1 MRRDYPLSIVY
12 LFAILAMFFWGIS
25 FVWVNQALV
34 AGLRPLTIIFLRLVV
49 ACVVLSIWTRVIR
62 LSERINPRD
71 YKLFFFLAFAEPFC
85 YFLGE
90 TFGMQYISP
99 TLASI
104 IISTIPLLT
113 PIFAY
118 MFLRENVTIFQ
129 IIGLVV
135 SFAGVVSLVVE
146 DLNLGG
152 RPVGFVLMSIAVLG
166 GTAYGIILKKLTGS
180 YSALTIT
187 KYQTFIGMFL
197 FMPLF
202 YVWDYRV
209 LYSMPAFV
217 ENIKYI
223 VMLGALPSSV
233 SFTFLAIV
241 VHRLGI
247 IKTNIFTYLI
257 PVFTSITAFL
267 ILRETFTPYKIF
279 AMSIVIV
286 GLILSQLNMITI
298 KNLGLFMKNTL
309 KFTAKSSLFLIILY
323 STTQLFAFPIDTYDF
338 VLPHTSTSPIAAA
351 MGGLNVSSEHDP
363 FLMNGNPA
371 LLRKLRKTMFGVSF
385 VIPPKDYDNWDE
397 LFSTDQLSSNNSLR
411 SITFSSKN
419 VGLSYNLLASERRRL
434 HPIADSPDFEFYQNY
449 RMASYAIAVSDSVG
463 QLHYGMTGKLL
474 NGRIVYL
481 TRSTEENDFED
492 RFIDTTSWGYSFD
505 MGITTGRDGFTYGL
519 VVYDI
524 MSKISWKDHNKGRI
538 RTRIGAGLDY
548 EANKSQMGTSVNA
561 RWGFKDPP
569 YYSVYYSYLVD
580 MGLPD
585 SGQNMTFRGGMMSQ
599 KFKRQDEIL
608 FSLGLGYLIKV
619 AYMDLSFQS
628 KGWKSSETQIMFSV
642 SFGE

>member
-1 MRRDYPLSIVY
+1 MRKDYPLSIVY

-25 FVWVNQALV
+25 FVWVNQALT

-49 ACVVLSIWTRVIR
+49 ACVVLTIWTRVMR
-62 LSERINPRD
+62 LNEYIHPRD

-129 IIGLVV
+129 IVGLVV
-135 SFAGVVSLVVE
+135 SFAGVVALVVE

-152 RPVGFVLMSIAVLG
+152 RPIGFVLMSIAVLG

-202 YVWDYRV
+202 YIWDYRG
-209 LYSMPAFV
+209 LYSMPTFV
-217 ENIKYI
+217 DNIKYI

-247 IKTNIFTYLI
+247 IRTNIFTYLI

-267 ILRETFTPYKIF
+267 ILRETFTPYKIS

-286 GLILSQLNMITI
+286 GLVLSQLNLYTI
-298 KNLGLFMKNTL
+298 KNIGLFMKNAL
-309 KFTAKSSLFLIILY
+309 RFSAKSGLLILILFVSHKLL
-323 STTQLFAFPIDTYDF
+323 SFPIDTYDF
-338 VLPHTSTSPIAAA
+338 NLPTTSTSPFAASL
-351 MGGLNVSSEHDP
+351 GGLNVNSVNDP

-371 LLRKLRKTMFGVSF
+371 LLRKLQKTVFGVSF
-385 VIPPKDYDNWDE
+385 AIPPRDYDTWDE
-397 LFSTDQLSSNNSLR
+397 LFSSDQLLNNNSLR
-411 SITFSSKN
+411 AITFQSKN
-419 VGLSYNLLASERRRL
+419 VGLSYNVLANERNRL
-434 HPIADSPDFEFYQNY
+434 FPIDDSPDFEFYQNY
-449 RMASYAIAVSDSVG
+449 RMASYNIAFADSSG
-463 QLHYGMTGKLL
+463 NIHYGFNAKLL
-474 NGRIVYL
+474 NGRMVYL
-481 TRSTEENDFED
+481 TRSTEENNLED
-492 RFIDTTSWGYSFD
+492 IFIDSTAWGYSFD
-505 MGITTGRDGFTYGL
+505 LGMTTGKDGFTYGL
-519 VVYDI
+519 VVYDV
-524 MSKISWKDHNKGRI
+524 MSNIGWKDHKNGRV

-548 EANKSQMGTSVNA
+548 EVNKSQMGTGINA

-569 YYSVYYSYLVD
+569 WYNVYYSYLVD
-580 MGLPD
+580 IGEPN
-585 SGQNMTFRGGMMSQ
+585 SGQKMILRSGMMSE

-608 FSLGLGYLIKV
+608 FCLGLGYVIKMV
-619 AYMDLSFQS
+619 NLDMAFQS
-628 KGWKSSETQIMFSV
+628 KGWKSRDTQIMFSI
-642 SFGE
+642 SLGE